1 MKIILLFLIPAF
13 AFAKLNILTTTT
25 DLKSLVQTIGG
36 DKVDVDSICKG
47 TQDPHYLEAKPSY
60 SLKAN
65 KADLMISIGLDL
77 EIGWLPLIIAGA
89 RNPDIITHHLVAG
102 NFVDTIEKPTGPVS
116 RSMGDVHPLGNP
128 HILLD
133 PLNAVKV
140 AEKIRDR
147 LIQMDKDNEAE
158 YSKNFTDFSNLITEK
173 MKVWGKHNGKK
184 VITYHPT
191 LSYFFKRF
199 GITNVSILE
208 PKPGIP
214 PSASHILDVMKIA
227 RQQNVQLALV
237 ENFFDVSVAERVAKD
252 VPGMKVK
259 SVAVSVEGADGV
271 NSLVDLYDYLIKEI
285 YE

>member
-1 MKIILLFLIPAF
+1 MKIILIFLIPVF

-25 DLKSLVQTIGG
+25 DLKYLVRTIGG

-65 KADLMISIGLDL
+65 KADLMVSIGLDL

-89 RNPDIITHHLVAG
+89 RNPDIINHHLVAG
-102 NFVDTIEKPTGPVS
+102 NFVDTIEKPIGPVS

-140 AEKIRDR
+140 AEKIKDR
-147 LIQMDKDNEAE
+147 LSLMDKGNESVYA
-158 YSKNFTDFSNLITEK
+158 KNFADFKNLISDK
-173 MKVWGKHNGKK
+173 MKIWEKQSGKK

-191 LSYFFKRF
+191 LSYFYKRF
-199 GITNVSILE
+199 GINNVAVLE

-214 PSASHILDVMKIA
+214 PSASHILEVMKTA
-227 RQQNVQLALV
+227 REQNVQLALV
-237 ENFFDVSVAERVAKD
+237 ENYFDSTVAQRVAKD

-259 SVAVSVEGADGV
+259 LVPVSVEGKEDIKT
-271 NSLVDLYDYLIKEI
+271 LIDLYEHLIKEI

>member
-1 MKIILLFLIPAF
+1 MKIILLFLIPF
-13 AFAKLNILTTTT
+13 CAFAKLNILTTTT
-25 DLKSLVQTIGG
+25 DLKSLVQTIAG

-65 KADLMISIGLDL
+65 RADLMISIGLDL

-89 RNPDIITHHLVAG
+89 RNPEIVSHHLVAG
-102 NFVDTIEKPTGPVS
+102 NYVDTLEKPTGAVS

-140 AEKIRDR
+140 AEKIRDK
-147 LIQMDKDNEAE
+147 LTEMDRDNEAF
-158 YSKNFTDFSNLITEK
+158 YAKNYTDFSNLIKEK
-173 MKVWGKHNGKK
+173 MKVWEKHPGKK
-184 VITYHPT
+184 VVTYHPT

-199 GITNVSILE
+199 NITNVAILE

-214 PSASHILDVMKIA
+214 PSAGHILEVMKTA
-227 RQQNVQLALV
+227 REKNVQLALV
-237 ENFFDVSVAERVAKD
+237 ENFFDVSVADRVAKD

>member
-1 MKIILLFLIPAF
+1 MKIILIFLIPVL

-25 DLKSLVQTIGG
+25 DLKYLVQTIGG

-65 KADLMISIGLDL
+65 KADLMVSIGLDL

-89 RNPDIITHHLVAG
+89 RNPDIINHHLVAG
-102 NFVDTIEKPTGPVS
+102 NFVDTIEKPIGPVS

-140 AEKIRDR
+140 AEKIKDR
-147 LIQMDKDNEAE
+147 LSLMDKDNEAVF
-158 YSKNFTDFSNLITEK
+158 SKNFADFKNLITEK
-173 MKVWGKHNGKK
+173 MKVWEKHSGKK
-184 VITYHPT
+184 VITYHST
-191 LSYFFKRF
+191 LSYFYKRF
-199 GITNVSILE
+199 GITNVAILE

-214 PSASHILDVMKIA
+214 PSASHILDVMKTA
-227 RQQNVQLALV
+227 KEQNVQLALV
-237 ENFFDVSVAERVAKD
+237 ENFFDPSVAERVAKE

-259 SVAVSVEGADGV
+259 PVAVSVGGAD
-271 NSLVDLYDYLIKEI
+271 NIKTLIDLYDYLLKEI

>member
-1 MKIILLFLIPAF
+1 MKIILLFLIPF
-13 AFAKLNILTTTT
+13 CAFAKLNILTTTT

-65 KADLMISIGLDL
+65 RADLMISIGLDL

-89 RNPDIITHHLVAG
+89 RNPDIVNHHLVVG
-102 NFVDTIEKPTGPVS
+102 NYVETLEKPTGAVS

-133 PLNAVKV
+133 PLNAVKI
-140 AEKIRDR
+140 AEKIKDK
-147 LIQMDKDNEAE
+147 LIVMDKDNEAT

-173 MKVWGKHNGKK
+173 MKVWGKHSGKK

-191 LSYFFKRF
+191 LSYFYKRF

-214 PSASHILDVMKIA
+214 PSASHILDVMKTA
-227 RQQNVQLALV
+227 KEQNVQLAVV
-237 ENFFDVSVAERVAKD
+237 ENFFDASVAERVAKD

-259 SVAVSVEGADGV
+259 SVAVSVDGAD
-271 NSLVDLYDYLIKEI
+271 NIKTLIDLYDYLLKEI

>member
-1 MKIILLFLIPAF
+1 MKIILLFLIPF
-13 AFAKLNILTTTT
+13 CAFAKLNILTTTT

-89 RNPDIITHHLVAG
+89 RNPDIIKHHLVAG
-102 NFVDTIEKPTGPVS
+102 NYVETLEKPTGAVS
-116 RSMGDVHPLGNP
+116 RSMGDVHPNGNP

-140 AEKIRDR
+140 AEKIKDR
-147 LIQMDKDNEAE
+147 LIEMDRENEAV

-173 MKVWGKHNGKK
+173 MKVWEKHSGKK
-184 VITYHPT
+184 VITYHST
-191 LSYFFKRF
+191 LSYFYKRF
-199 GITNVSILE
+199 NITNVEILE

-214 PSASHILDVMKIA
+214 PSASHILHVMKTA
-227 RQQNVQLALV
+227 KEQNVQLAIV
-237 ENFFDVSVAERVAKD
+237 ENFFDASVAERVAKD

-271 NSLVDLYDYLIKEI
+271 NSLIDLYNYLIKEI